1 LRDTNLLAAR
11 IEEVATANIKI
22 RAFWKWF
29 TDHES
34 EFRSLSK
41 PDEPFWDLALEKI
54 KTVDERL
61 WFELSAAG
69 STVREFV
76 VTAEGHVEAFPVVEE
91 LVDLAPKIVG
101 WVFVAL
107 KPPLG
112 FTFTTRYEG
121 TLFEPSH
128 MWFLPLESPS
138 RPQDFSIRVG
148 IQGLDSMDKTTAHNA
163 LLVILDTGLGERA
176 AALDIQYTEVS
187 ELPPNP
193 ESFGYI
199 ELPELSNY
207 IAWRK
212 LTLSSH
218 SS

>member
-1 LRDTNLLAAR
+1 
-11 IEEVATANIKI
+11 VATADLQIQ
-22 RAFWKWF
+22 AFWKWF

-34 EFRSLSK
+34 EFKSLSK
-41 PDEPFWDLALEKI
+41 PDESFWDLALEQI
-54 KTVDERL
+54 KTVDEWL

-76 VTAEGHVEAFPVVEE
+76 VTAEGHVEAFPVVER
-91 LVDLAPKIVG
+91 LVDRAPKIEG

-107 KPPLG
+107 KPPMG
-112 FTFTTRYEG
+112 FTLTTRYEG
-121 TLFEPSH
+121 TLFEPRH

-138 RPQDFSIRVG
+138 RPQDFGIRVG
-148 IQGLDSMDKTTAHNA
+148 IHGLDSMDKTNAHNA

-176 AALDIQYTEVS
+176 AALDIQYTEVA

-193 ESFGYI
+193 ESLGYI
-199 ELPELSNY
+199 ELPELSDY

-212 LTLSSH
+212 RTLSAQSD
-218 SS
+218 